1 MADSIQNKTTAQ
13 SVEYMETMPLRWGHF
28 RVLIVSSME
37 QIIGAAL
44 STVAGIIIPMVAIL
58 YHSEVS
64 EFVQGLLGAAGLVG
78 ISLGAALF
86 GRLGDKYGYLG
97 LFRIFPLLMV
107 AASVLVFFT
116 KDIFWLIIG
125 LFIVGLGVGGG
136 YSLDTAY
143 ISEIMPRKWQFF
155 MVGIAKASCSL
166 GFFGAAGLCWWILA
180 KDPDPEIW
188 NYLILI
194 VGGLG
199 LLTFLMRIP
208 FRESPRWL
216 MSKGKVKQAESAAQ
230 YFLGKDV
237 EIKPLPKV
245 AQVKSIGWLDM
256 FKGQNIK
263 KVIFSGIPWACEG
276 VGVYGVGVFLPLL
289 VIALGIEHSEGVGM
303 AKIINSVKLTT
314 VINFFI
320 VPGFILG
327 LLYVRKMYH
336 VKMLTGGFV
345 ISALSLVLLLVAYL
359 WHWPVW
365 VSIIAFLF
373 FEVFLNAGPHLITFI
388 IPAQIYTVDER
399 GAGTGIASMLGKVGA
414 ILGVF
419 FMPLLLKWGGITL
432 VLIVCISV
440 MVIGAIVSAVFGR
453 MVLLPTA
460 NKSAE

>member
-1 MADSIQNKTTAQ
+1 MSDNKTQNSAPA
-13 SVEYMETMPLRWGHF
+13 VEYMETMPLRWGHF

-44 STVAGIIIPMVAIL
+44 STVAGIIIPMVALL
-58 YHSEVS
+58 YHNEVTG
-64 EFVQGLLGAAGLVG
+64 FIQGLLGAAGLIG

-86 GRLGDKYGYLG
+86 GKLGDKYGYLG

-107 AASVLVFFT
+107 AASLLVFFT

-125 LFIVGLGVGGG
+125 LFIIGLGVGGG

-143 ISEIMPRKWQFF
+143 ISEIMPKKWQFF

-166 GFFGAAGLCWWILA
+166 GFFGAAGLCWWILTR
-180 KDPDPEIW
+180 DSSPEIW

-216 MSKGKVKQAESAAQ
+216 MSKGRVKEAEADAK

-237 EIKPLPKV
+237 EIKSLP
-245 AQVKSIGWLDM
+245 AVKAAKAVGWLDM
-256 FKGQNIK
+256 FRGENLK

-289 VIALGIEHSEGVGM
+289 VIALGIEHSEGTGM
-303 AKIINSVKLTT
+303 VKIINSVKLTT

-336 VKMLTGGFV
+336 VKMLTGGFMV
-345 ISALSLVLLLVAYL
+345 SALSLGLLLAAYL
-359 WHWPVW
+359 LHWPVW
-365 VSIIAFLF
+365 VSIVAFLF
-373 FEVFLNAGPHLITFI
+373 FELFLNAGPHLITFI

-440 MVIGAIVSAVFGR
+440 MVLGALISAVFGR
-453 MVLLPTA
+453 IVLPP
-460 NKSAE
+460 SADRK